1 MPRTLNISLRMQ
13 DVTQH
18 HYYYYVAGFLGEQV
32 YTFDISAWINKFP
45 AGRGGGNKGKK
56 QKKQG
61 KFD

>member
-1 MPRTLNISLRMQ
+1 MQ

-32 YTFDISAWINKFP
+32 YTFDISASINKFP